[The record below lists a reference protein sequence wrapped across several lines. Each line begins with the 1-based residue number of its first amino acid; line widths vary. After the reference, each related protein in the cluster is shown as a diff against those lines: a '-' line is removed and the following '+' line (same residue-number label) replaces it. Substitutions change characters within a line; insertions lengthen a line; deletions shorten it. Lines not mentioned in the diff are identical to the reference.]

1 MAPTLV
7 DEPPETGDVD
17 VVSVVVLVLVPVPVV
32 AVVGPGAEDS
42 GPLSLR
48 ATFGSKL
55 FPTCGMDG
63 NLRKQRR
70 SEDV

>member
-7 DEPPETGDVD
+7 DEPPETEDVD
-17 VVSVVVLVLVPVPVV
+17 VVSVVVVLVLVPVTVPVV
-32 AVVGPGAEDS
+32 VEPGAEDS

-55 FPTCGMDG
+55 FPICEKKRART
-63 NLRKQRR
+63 
-70 SEDV
+70 